1 MRARILSLAAQLCHQ
16 DVGSLTLID
25 GYVVLAGAPDKVL
38 ISVAEVSVNA
48 YYHLTI
54 GGQITSEVSHKTTTN
69 PPSFGCTFVDLSV
82 DIDLCKVTINRI
94 LNLHDAGKILN
105 PQLAEGQ
112 VHGGMGMGIG
122 WSLFEEMIIDA
133 KTGVVRNPN
142 LLDYKFPTMLDLPE
156 LECDFVQTYEPQ
168 SVYGH
173 KSLGSR
179 PSSRRARRS
188 VTPFAWRPGSP
199 STSCPSPPRPCFGSL
214 SRRV

>member
-1 MRARILSLAAQLCHQ
+1 M
-16 DVGSLTLID
+16 
-25 GYVVLAGAPDKVL
+25 
-38 ISVAEVSVNA
+38 
-48 YYHLTI
+48 
-54 GGQITSEVSHKTTTN
+54 
-69 PPSFGCTFVDLSV
+69 
-82 DIDLCKVTINRI
+82 
-94 LNLHDAGKILN
+94 
-105 PQLAEGQ
+105 
-112 VHGGMGMGIG
+112 HGGMGMGIG

-173 KSLGSR
+173 KSLGNR
-179 PSSRRARRS
+179 PSFPPAL
-188 VTPFAWRPGSP
+188 PFAMPSAWRPASP